1 MHQILIAVQ
10 KSYLIILLLSLWGG
24 QQYSFAQ
31 FSGGRLQ
38 ATGLTCALCN
48 KAIHQSLE
56 QLAFVEK
63 VEADIKSSSFTLT
76 FRANGA
82 VSPAKLKAAVE
93 DAGFFVGE
101 LQLTGSWNQD
111 PVEKGIPFVWGE
123 QSFQFISSKTPSLS
137 KAFTCMVIG
146 KGYLT
151 EKSLK
156 KLKTDYWEYL
166 NLDSS
171 IFQLLLIK

>member
-1 MHQILIAVQ
+1 MHKLLLV
-10 KSYLIILLLSLWGG
+10 ILLLLFLGG
-24 QQYSFAQ
+24 QQYTFAQ

-56 QLAFVEK
+56 QLPFVTK

-76 FRANGA
+76 FGGNGG

-101 LQLTGSWNQD
+101 LQLTGTWNQD
-111 PVEKGIPFVWGE
+111 PIEGGVPFVWGE
-123 QSFQFISSKTPSLS
+123 QTFEFISAKTPATS
-137 KAFTCMVIG
+137 KAFNCIVVG

-151 EKSLK
+151 EKGLK
-156 KLKTDYWEYL
+156 RIRTEYSEFLKTDKAL
-166 NLDSS
+166 
-171 IFQLLLIK
+171 FQLLFVK

>member
-1 MHQILIAVQ
+1 MH
-10 KSYLIILLLSLWGG
+10 KSIFVVLLFLLYGG

-31 FSGGRLQ
+31 FYGGRLQ

-56 QLAFVEK
+56 QLSFVEK

-76 FRANGA
+76 FRANNA

-101 LQLTGSWNQD
+101 LQLMGTWNQE
-111 PVEKGIPFVWGE
+111 PVERGASFVWD
-123 QSFQFISSKTPSLS
+123 QQTFQFISAKTPAMS
-137 KAFTCMVIG
+137 KSFTCTVVG

-151 EKSLK
+151 EKNLK
-156 KLKTDYWEYL
+156 KVKADYSEFLK
-166 NLDSS
+166 LDGDV
-171 IFQLLLIK
+171 FQLLLNK

>member
-1 MHQILIAVQ
+1 MRQILIAVP
-10 KSYLIILLLSLWGG
+10 KSYLVILLFSLWGG

-38 ATGLTCALCN
+38 ATGLTCAICN

-76 FRANGA
+76 FRDNGA

-111 PVEKGIPFVWGE
+111 PVEEGVPFVWGE
-123 QSFQFISSKTPSLS
+123 QSFQFISSKTPALS
-137 KAFTCMVIG
+137 KAFTCKVVG

-151 EKSLK
+151 DKSFK
-156 KLKTDYWEYL
+156 KLKNDYGAYFKLE
-166 NLDSS
+166 NN
-171 IFQLLLIK
+171 IIQLILVK